1 MAMDQ
6 SLEEWVNTFLRVMEE
21 VTKLTWACRDALVQL
36 DMAAL
41 EEAQRARAQA
51 IERLGVLGNPP
62 GPLPADLQEIVQ
74 AAAREAIAVDAR
86 VMEEMETT
94 LSAVQKLLEE
104 VSEGQA
110 IRGYSPEE
118 TPRPRFVDKEL

>member
-1 MAMDQ
+1 MDQ

>member
-6 SLEEWVNTFLRVMEE
+6 SLEEWVNTFLKALEE
-21 VTKLTWACRDALVQL
+21 VTKLTWACREALVQL

-41 EEAQRARAQA
+41 EKAQRARAQA
-51 IERLGVLGNPP
+51 IERLGALGNPP
-62 GPLPADLQEIVQ
+62 GPLPADLQEVIQ
-74 AAAREAIAVDAR
+74 TAARDAIAVDAK
-86 VMEEMETT
+86 VMEEMETAFG
-94 LSAVQKLLEE
+94 AVQKLLEG

-118 TPRPRFVDKEL
+118 VPHPRFVDKEL